1 MLWDPG
7 SLTTLAHWPPEG
19 APGPQVESGWRRRSG
34 RWRLLRSWTG
44 GPRPRLAT
52 SCSLAWSPGRGGGR
66 GAVWGSLRK
75 YWIPDQGR
83 DPTSC
88 QGLGSREKGFGVL
101 GRGSDPALARAWH
114 WTTPNSTRPAW
125 LKAPRWPGPTAHGR
139 VCRALEAGVRGGE
152 DGPCPPCPLS
162 QSCPLPRLLDA
173 FSPHPQPSSRL
184 CSLPAYSPLWLPIPP
199 AIKPGLLPAALP
211 SPAHLHPHHPLVP
224 SSSLRPAP
232 SLPPPRPLPL
242 QHWLTAWGLRI
253 TWCHFQ

>member
-52 SCSLAWSPGRGGGR
+52 SCSLAWSPGRGGEEGLSGDPSGNTGFQTRAGTPQAVRAWDLGRRALGSWAEDQTQPWQGR
-66 GAVWGSLRK
+66 GTGPHPTPQDQPGSKPPAGLA
-75 YWIPDQGR
+75 PL
-83 DPTSC
+83 PTGGCAEPS
-88 QGLGSREKGFGVL
+88 K
-101 GRGSDPALARAWH
+101 
-114 WTTPNSTRPAW
+114 
-125 LKAPRWPGPTAHGR
+125 PG
-139 VCRALEAGVRGGE
+139 CGGE